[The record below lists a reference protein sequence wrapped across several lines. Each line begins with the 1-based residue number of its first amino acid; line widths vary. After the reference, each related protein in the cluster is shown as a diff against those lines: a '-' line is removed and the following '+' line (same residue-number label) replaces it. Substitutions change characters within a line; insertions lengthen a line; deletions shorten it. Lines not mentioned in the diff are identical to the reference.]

1 MSAPSDIADHMGHR
15 ARLKARFVA
24 THGTGLADYELLEL
38 LLMFGIPRQDVKP
51 LAKTLLTRFGSL
63 NGVLSAPADD
73 LRSVKGLGDSTAALL
88 QLVQQLAL
96 RTRKEHLSAKPV
108 LSSRL
113 VLLDYLY
120 TRFAT
125 TTREELV
132 VLFVDAK
139 LQLLQDETLFTG
151 TLNEVTAAPREILK
165 RALTLNAAGLVVSH
179 NHPSGLPKPSAADH
193 TFTQQLVQA
202 ATAVGLQ
209 LHDHIIIGTEGH
221 YSFKGAGEL

>member
-1 MSAPSDIADHMGHR
+1 MSEPSDNAGHR
-15 ARLKARFVA
+15 TRLKARFVA

-51 LAKTLLTRFGSL
+51 LAKALLARFGSL

-73 LRSVKGLGDSTAALL
+73 LRSMKGLGDSTATLL

-96 RTRKEHLSAKPV
+96 RTRKESLHAKPL
-108 LSSRL
+108 LSNRL

-139 LQLLQDETLFTG
+139 LQLQHDETLFTG
-151 TLNEVTAAPREILK
+151 TLTEVTAAPREILK
-165 RALTLNAAGLVVSH
+165 RGLALNAAGLVVAH
-179 NHPSGLPKPSAADH
+179 NHPSGLPKPSPADH
-193 TFTQQLVQA
+193 SFTHQLAQA
-202 ATAVGLQ
+202 ATAVGLH

-221 YSFKGAGEL
+221 YSFKGAGNL